1 MNVYVCGLF
10 LLSDQMQSLCVN
22 SMFWQTFLIFLQKI
36 TELWKNWVFL
46 NFRKYVRLVF
56 FGIIVFPT
64 GILNFLNRSI
74 FSYISSDLCFKKVK
88 IHLHKDQFNLWNC
101 QWRLLSTYFWRF
113 SFYTMMFT
121 ITVCMR
127 FCVRVRLLSN
137 ATGFSIPFIFSS
149 IFSVF
154 FSSIFSVASFI
165 FEFSN
170 VLCLYL
176 TLKCY
181 EMVFE

>member
-22 SMFWQTFLIFLQKI
+22 SMFWQTFFIFLQKI

-46 NFRKYVRLVF
+46 NFRKYVRLFFF

-64 GILNFLNRSI
+64 GILNFLYRSI

-113 SFYTMMFT
+113 SFYSMMFT

-137 ATGFSIPFIFSS
+137 ATGFSIPFFHL
-149 IFSVF
+149 F
-154 FSSIFSVASFI
+154 FLLLLLFLNFQTFCVYI
-165 FEFSN
+165 
-170 VLCLYL
+170 
-176 TLKCY
+176 
-181 EMVFE
+181 